1 MKVKRISESH
11 MTFVV
16 DEDATFEIEK
26 ADCINRM
33 QGVKIVEFVSLLGDT
48 TVSFVEAK
56 TSAPNPEGF
65 EPTKFPLYIKDIIEK
80 FQNSIALMNVAAI
93 KRRRDIYEILPMA
106 MQEFQW
112 AKAQYKLYLVIKN
125 HRKEWLFPVSDALKK
140 GMKPILKC
148 WGIPD
153 SNLKV
158 INEDIAR
165 ERQLI
170 D

>member
-1 MKVKRISESH
+1 MNVKRITESN

-16 DEDATFEIEK
+16 DGDATFEIEK
-26 ADCINRM
+26 ADCIKRM
-33 QGVKIVEFVSLLGDT
+33 QVVKIVEFVSLTGGYM
-48 TVSFVEAK
+48 VSMVEAK

-65 EPTKFPLYIKDIIEK
+65 EPTNFPVYIKDIIEK

-93 KRRRDIYEILPMA
+93 KRRKDIYDILPIT
-106 MQEFQW
+106 MQSFQW

-125 HRKEWLFPVSDALKK
+125 HRKEWLSPVSDALKK
-140 GMKPILKC
+140 EMKPLLKC

-165 ERQLI
+165 ERELI